1 MAPRD
6 YLARSSHAFGNFAVW
21 VHDHRWLVLIAS
33 LLIAAASAWVA
44 SGVGSDSSLDAFFDP
59 DDPTY
64 RHYYDYR
71 EDFGSDEIA
80 FLLYTAPDAEHG
92 VFDIE
97 VMRTIAQLSRALEA
111 EVPFVSDVLSL
122 SSAEFMQSDG
132 DDIQVHEI
140 LHDFPESQQDM
151 LALRDLI
158 LSKDVY
164 LNNIVSRDG
173 KHAAIVIEMTRAATD
188 PLDMVR
194 YDPEGGDGL
203 QNLYPQVSGNAIKDL
218 LGRPEYRAIE
228 FYNIGDVELNT
239 VYNEIALSEPVSQM
253 GISVVIIMVLGLVLI
268 RGGVLSLLGPL
279 MVVLVAMVMTVAFMA
294 LIGWDIDMLFAMVPN
309 LLIAI
314 GVAQAV
320 HLLSEFHLARSNG
333 LCRRDALQETMEL
346 VGNPCLLAALSTAVG
361 FMAMAVSDLKGIAN
375 LSLYGA
381 FGVLC
386 TFFLTVTLLL
396 SLLSFGSD
404 KPKQWTLQQQWLNR
418 ILDWVVEIDLKRPG
432 LIIMLSAALIVT
444 GLFGVSKL
452 RIDFSFIT
460 DFKPHMPIRQHTEYA
475 EDNMGGML
483 SLVFVF
489 ESEEG
494 GMKSPEYLAALERFQ
509 AFADQQ
515 PLVHKSLSIVDILKD
530 LNQTFHG
537 DDPEYYRLP
546 ENRDLIAQYLLMY
559 ELSGGD
565 QLEKYMTSDFSRA
578 VVDLRVEMVGSHKVR
593 ELFDSLTG
601 FVDSEFNT
609 SDSGLKVEPSG
620 VGLLWVKLA
629 DYIFTSFSK
638 GYLLV
643 FAMIFLLM
651 CIIFRSLKVGAL
663 TMIPNLAPILLTMGY
678 MGFAGINL
686 DYIRMM
692 IATIAIGIAVDD
704 TVHLVSRMRQEFFR
718 CGNYQQALRQAIG
731 GVGHALVI
739 TTIILVFSFS
749 THFWS
754 DMATMASFGSLL
766 ISAICL
772 ALLADLF
779 LLPVLLIRFKAFGP
793 EFELLAESDT
803 HNRAASLA

>member
-6 YLARSSHAFGNFAVW
+6 YLVRSSHAFGNFAVW

-33 LLIAAASAWVA
+33 LLFAAASAWQA
-44 SGVGSDSSLDAFFDP
+44 SGVGSDSSLDAFFDS

-64 RHYYDYR
+64 KHYYDYR

-80 FLLYTAPDAEHG
+80 FLLYSVPDVEHG
-92 VFDIE
+92 VFDLEI
-97 VMRTIAQLSRALEA
+97 MRTIAQLSRALEA
-111 EVPFVSDVLSL
+111 EVPFVNDVLSL

-132 DDIQVHEI
+132 DDIRVHEI

-151 LALRDLI
+151 LALRELI
-158 LSKDVY
+158 LGKDIY
-164 LNNIVSRDG
+164 LNNIVSPNG
-173 KHAAIVIEMTRAATD
+173 KHAAIVIEMTRASTD
-188 PLDMVR
+188 PPDMVR
-194 YDPEGGDGL
+194 YDPKGGDGL
-203 QNLYPQVSGNAIKDL
+203 QNLYPQVSGNAIKDVL
-218 LGRPEYRAIE
+218 SRPEYQGIQ

-239 VYNEIALSEPVSQM
+239 IYNETAFSEPVSQM
-253 GISVVIIMVLGLVLI
+253 GISVIIIMVLGLVLI

-279 MVVLVAMVMTVAFMA
+279 LVVLVAMTTTVAFMA
-294 LIGWDIDMLFAMVPN
+294 LIGWDIDLMFSMVPN

-320 HLLSEFHLARSNG
+320 HLLSEFHLARSHG
-333 LCRRDALQETMEL
+333 LCRRDALRETMEL

-361 FMAMAVSDLKGIAN
+361 FMAMVVSDLKGISH
-375 LSLYGA
+375 LSVYGA

-386 TFFLTVTLLL
+386 TFFFTITLLL
-396 SLLSFGSD
+396 SLLSFGGD
-404 KPKQWTLQQQWLNR
+404 KPRKWTLQQQWLGR
-418 ILDWVVEIDLKRPG
+418 MLDWVVKVNLRRPG
-432 LIIMLSAALIVT
+432 LVVMLSAALIII
-444 GLFGVSKL
+444 GLFGVTKL
-452 RIDFSFIT
+452 RIDFNFIT
-460 DFKPHMPIRQHTEYA
+460 DFKPHMQIRQDTEYA
-475 EDNMGGML
+475 EETMGGML

-489 ESEEG
+489 ESEED
-494 GMKSPEYLAALERFQ
+494 GMKSPDHLAALERFQ
-509 AFADQQ
+509 AFADEQ
-515 PLVHKSLSIVDILKD
+515 PLVQKSLSIVDVLKD

-546 ENRDLIAQYLLMY
+546 DDRDLIAQYLLMY

-578 VVDLRVEMVGSHKVR
+578 VVDLRVGMEGSHKVR
-593 ELFDSLTG
+593 ELFDVLSHY
-601 FVDSEFNT
+601 VDTEFNST
-609 SDSGLKVEPSG
+609 RAGLKVEPSG
-620 VGLLWVKLA
+620 VGLLWVKMA
-629 DYIFTSFSK
+629 DYIFVSFTQ

-643 FAMIFLLM
+643 FTMIFMLM

-663 TMIPNLAPILLTMGY
+663 AMIPNLVPILLTMGY
-678 MGFAGINL
+678 MGYAGINL

-739 TTIILVFSFS
+739 TTIILVVSFS
-749 THFWS
+749 TNFWS

-766 ISAICL
+766 ICAICM

-779 LLPVLLIRFKAFGP
+779 LMPVLLIRFKAFGP
-793 EFELLAESDT
+793 EFELLAETDMD
-803 HNRAASLA
+803 NGAASLA

>member
-21 VHDHRWLVLIAS
+21 VHDHRWFVAIAS
-33 LLIAAASAWVA
+33 LLLAMGSAWLA

-64 RHYYDYR
+64 QHYYAYR

-80 FLLYTAPDAEHG
+80 FLLYSAPDAEHG
-92 VFDIE
+92 VFDIQ
-97 VMRTIAQLSRALEA
+97 VMRTIAQLSRALET
-111 EVPFVSDVLSL
+111 EVPFVNDVLSL

-140 LHDFPESQQDM
+140 LHDFPENQQEM

-158 LSKDVY
+158 LGKDIY
-164 LNNIVSRDG
+164 LNNIVSPDG
-173 KHAAIVIEMTRAATD
+173 KHAAIVVEMTRATSD
-188 PLDMVR
+188 PPDMVR
-194 YDPEGGDGL
+194 YDPDGGDGL
-203 QNLYPQVSGNAIKDL
+203 QNLYPQVSGYAIQDL
-218 LGRPEYRAIE
+218 LSRPEYQDIE
-228 FYNIGDVELNT
+228 FYNTGDVELNT
-239 VYNEIALSEPVSQM
+239 VYNEITLSEPVSQM
-253 GISVVIIMVLGLVLI
+253 GLSVMAIIMLGLVLI
-268 RGGVLSLLGPL
+268 RGGVVSLLGPIL
-279 MVVLVAMVMTVAFMA
+279 VVIISMTMTVAFMT
-294 LIGWDIDMLFAMVPN
+294 LIGWDIDMMFAMVPN

-320 HLLSEFHLARSNG
+320 HLLSEFHLARSYG
-333 LCRRDALQETMEL
+333 LCRRDALRETMEL

-386 TFFLTVTLLL
+386 AFFLTVTLLL
-396 SLLSFGSD
+396 SLLSFGGD
-404 KPKQWTLQQQWLNR
+404 KPQQWTLQQQWLNKV
-418 ILDWVVEIDLKRPG
+418 LDWVVKIDLKRPG
-432 LIIMLSAALIVT
+432 LIILLSAGLIVT
-444 GLFGVSKL
+444 SLIGVSKL
-452 RIDFSFIT
+452 RIDFNFVT
-460 DFKPHMPIRQHTEYA
+460 DFKPHMQFRQDTEYA
-475 EDNMGGML
+475 EDTMGGML

-489 ESEEG
+489 ESEQD

-509 AFADQQ
+509 EFADQQ

-537 DDPEYYRLP
+537 DDPAYYRLP
-546 ENRDLIAQYLLMY
+546 DDRDLIAQYLLMY

-578 VVDLRVEMVGSHKVR
+578 VVDLRVAMAGSQKVR
-593 ELFDSLTG
+593 ELFDVLTDY
-601 FVDSEFNT
+601 VDTEFNA
-609 SDSGLKVEPSG
+609 SEAGLKVEPSG
-620 VGLLWVKLA
+620 VGLLWIKLA
-629 DYIFTSFSK
+629 DYIFTSFTK

-643 FAMIFLLM
+643 FIMIFMLM
-651 CIIFRSLKVGAL
+651 CMIFRSLKVGAL
-663 TMIPNLAPILLTMGY
+663 AMIPNLAPILLTMGY

-739 TTIILVFSFS
+739 TTIILVVSFS
-749 THFWS
+749 TFFTS
-754 DMATMASFGSLL
+754 DMTTMASFGSLL
-766 ISAICL
+766 ISAICM

-793 EFELLAESDT
+793 EFELLAEYDM
-803 HNRAASLA
+803 NNEGASLA

>member
-6 YLARSSHAFGNFAVW
+6 YLARSSHAFGDFAVW
-21 VHDHRWLVLIAS
+21 VHDHRWLVLVSS
-33 LLIAAASAWVA
+33 LLLALASAWVA

-64 RHYYDYR
+64 QHYYDYR

-80 FLLYTAPDAEHG
+80 FLLYSAPDLDHG

-97 VMRTIAQLSRALEA
+97 LMRTIAQLSRALET

-122 SSAEFMQSDG
+122 SSAEFMQSAG

-140 LHDFPESQQDM
+140 LHDFPENQEGM

-158 LSKDVY
+158 LSKDIY
-164 LNNIVSRDG
+164 LNNIVSPDG

-188 PLDMVR
+188 PPDMVR
-194 YDPEGGDGL
+194 YDPDGGDGL
-203 QNLYPQVSGNAIKDL
+203 QNLYPQVSGHAIENL
-218 LGRPEYRAIE
+218 LSRPEYQGIR

-239 VYNEIALSEPVSQM
+239 VYNEIAFSEPVSQM
-253 GISVVIIMVLGLVLI
+253 GISVIIIMILGLVLL
-268 RGGVLSLLGPL
+268 RGGILSLLGPL
-279 MVVLVAMVMTVAFMA
+279 FVVLVAMMMTVAFMA
-294 LIGWDIDMLFAMVPN
+294 IVGWDIDMLFAMMPN

-320 HLLSEFHLARSNG
+320 HLLSEFQLSMSAG
-333 LCRRDALQETMEL
+333 LCRRDALRETMEL

-361 FMAMAVSDLKGIAN
+361 FMAMAVSDLKGISN

-386 TFFLTVTLLL
+386 TFFLTITLLL

-404 KPKQWTLQQQWLNR
+404 KPRPWTLQQQWLSR
-418 ILDWVVEIDLKRPG
+418 ILDWVVSVDLRRPG
-432 LIIMLSAALIVT
+432 LIVLLSALLILT
-444 GLFGVSKL
+444 ALFGLSKL
-452 RIDFSFIT
+452 RIDFNFVT
-460 DFKPHMPIRQHTEYA
+460 DFKPHMQIRQDTEYA
-475 EDNMGGML
+475 EETMGGML

-489 ESEEG
+489 ESDED
-494 GMKSPEYLAALERFQ
+494 GMKTPENLAALERFQ
-509 AFADQQ
+509 QFADQQ
-515 PLVHKSLSIVDILKD
+515 PLVHKSLSIVDVLKD

-546 ENRDLIAQYLLMY
+546 DDRDLIAQYLLMY

-578 VVDLRVEMVGSHKVR
+578 VVDLRVAMVGSHKVR
-593 ELFDSLTG
+593 QLFDTLNEY
-601 FVDSEFNT
+601 VDSEFNVEG
-609 SDSGLKVEPSG
+609 SGLSVEPSG

-629 DYIFTSFSK
+629 DYIFTSFTK

-643 FAMIFLLM
+643 FSMIFVLM

-663 TMIPNLAPILLTMGY
+663 AMIPNLAPILLTMGY
-678 MGFAGINL
+678 MGYAGINL

-718 CGNYQQALRQAIG
+718 CGNYQQALTQAIG

-739 TTIILVFSFS
+739 TTLILVASFS
-749 THFWS
+749 THFAS
-754 DMATMASFGSLL
+754 EMATMASFGSLL
-766 ISAICL
+766 ISAICM

-779 LLPVLLIRFKAFGP
+779 LLPVLLIRFQAFGP
-793 EFELLAESDT
+793 EFELLADT
-803 HNRAASLA
+803 NTDNRAASLA